1 MTTLIPRLWPFL
13 SHPSGAVRRSTLQ
26 TLKRLTD
33 DTDTVKLVKQEQT
46 EHKEN
51 GFSEAST
58 SNNLNNSKASEEKDT
73 IILNMNGTLS
83 KDLVLNFG
91 VREWPHQLLQDALRH
106 IFQRVLVEHVE
117 DIQGLVEGVWANL
130 IRNADLSALLH
141 AACPFVTSF
150 LCMAMQPP
158 LLAFD
163 SNLIIEAKPLP
174 SLGIN
179 GRKARHFDTLNNAN
193 ESEPLPQLK
202 FFLGGSESVPQ
213 DIRQRNVVRARYKA
227 CKMIGLLSKFL
238 VLPAPGVVY
247 TEEIETPVDCY
258 AKVLLGYLQSRSAL
272 QRLISSMVITFWA
285 ENDQST
291 VPGPLLL
298 QEKLRTNLM
307 EQLYYDEVA
316 VLFTRLLYES
326 RDFLANLKQNKVLLP
341 EYDNLK
347 VLTLDQIH
355 TLCTKATENMR
366 EKFLLKPK
374 IAEALEGRRRG
385 LLTSYNV
392 TSTEQSNLNISTQSA
407 LASAVIRFVFRKSL
421 NLHWVN

>member
-26 TLKRLTD
+26 TLKKLTD
-33 DTDTVKLVKQEQT
+33 DTDTVKLIKLEPT

-51 GFSEAST
+51 GFSQPTT
-58 SNNLNNSKASEEKDT
+58 SNNLTESEEKET
-73 IILNMNGTLS
+73 ITLNMNGTNS

-117 DIQGLVEGVWANL
+117 DIQGLVEGVWSNL
-130 IRNADLSALLH
+130 IKNADLSALLH

-163 SNLIIEAKPLP
+163 QSLIIEAKP
-174 SLGIN
+174 ITV
-179 GRKARHFDTLNNAN
+179 GRKIRPFDTLNNLN
-193 ESEPLPQLK
+193 ELEPLPQLK

-213 DIRQRNVVRARYKA
+213 DVRRKNLVRARYKA
-227 CKMIGLLSKFL
+227 CKMIGLLSKYL

-247 TEEIETPVDCY
+247 TDSVETPVDCY

-285 ENDQST
+285 ENDPSA

-298 QEKLRTNLM
+298 QDKLRSNLM

-326 RDFLANLKQNKVLLP
+326 RDFLSNLKQNKILLP

-355 TLCTKATENMR
+355 TLCTKATENIK
-366 EKFLLKPK
+366 EKFLLKAK
-374 IAEALEGRRRG
+374 VAETLEGKKRS

-392 TSTEQSNLNISTQSA
+392 TSTEQSSLNISTQSA
-407 LASAVIRFVFRKSL
+407 LASAVIR
-421 NLHWVN
+421 